1 MCDKCEAQ
9 AGQAKAV
16 NFGQSAS
23 ATTEQ
28 APKAPMMIVSGV
40 TRVQIAPIADLKSAI
55 ELAARVNMVTE
66 AEIQSL
72 SLEAAGING
81 MLAQGALGD
90 WDGSN
95 DSEALLS
102 GAISN
107 MLAVTLCLAA
117 KHGISAAELFT
128 GIGSIYQQKVNV
140 EVRSAME
147 QELRERGLVDYPI
160 TA

>member
-1 MCDKCEAQ
+1 MCDKCAAQAAQAQAANFGEAQ
-9 AGQAKAV
+9 
-16 NFGQSAS
+16 S
-23 ATTEQ
+23 ATAEQ
-28 APKAPMMIVSGV
+28 TPKTPVMIVSGV

-55 ELAARVNMVTE
+55 ALADRVNMVTD
-66 AEIQSL
+66 AGIQSL

-95 DSEALLS
+95 DSEAVLG

-117 KHGISAAELFT
+117 KQGISADELFA
-128 GIGSIYQQKVNV
+128 GVGSIYQQKVNV
-140 EVRSAME
+140 EMRSAVE